1 MKKITFLLVLA
12 GMFHTSVS
20 VAQDAARGIRN
31 QGWVN
36 HNEPIVF
43 MERGIEFYV
52 FADGSFDFNT
62 RPTDTNGT
70 FYFRGAGRRGQQL
83 IVPNYGVRIDTDSFG
98 RIRRVGNVFVNY
110 DGLDRVNRIG
120 TILMQY
126 NRFGLA
132 RVGGLELIYNR
143 RGQLVQLVGSVY
155 HRNHGFSSTYYGPSH
170 GVAYQNQGGYYF
182 KQSDQD

>member
-12 GMFHTSVS
+12 GMLYTSVS

-31 QGWVN
+31 QGWIKS
-36 HNEPIVF
+36 NEPIVF

-62 RPTDTNGT
+62 RPNDTHRT
-70 FYFRGAGRRGQQL
+70 FYFRGAGKRGQQVM
-83 IVPNYGVRIDTDSFG
+83 VPNYGVRIDTDSFG
-98 RIRRVGNVFVNY
+98 RIRRIGNVFINY

-120 TILMQY
+120 TIMMQY

-143 RGQLVQLVGSVY
+143 RGQLVQFVGSVY
-155 HRNHGFSSTYYGPSH
+155 HRNYGFASTYYGPSH
-170 GVAYQNQGGYYF
+170 GVAYQNHSGYYF
-182 KQSDQD
+182 KNAEQD

>member
-1 MKKITFLLVLA
+1 M
-12 GMFHTSVS
+12 
-20 VAQDAARGIRN
+20 
-31 QGWVN
+31 
-36 HNEPIVF
+36 
-43 MERGIEFYV
+43 
-52 FADGSFDFNT
+52 
-62 RPTDTNGT
+62 
-70 FYFRGAGRRGQQL
+70 

-98 RIRRVGNVFVNY
+98 RIRRIGNVFVNY
-110 DGLDRVNRIG
+110 DGYDRVSRIG
-120 TILMQY
+120 TILIQY

-155 HRNHGFSSTYYGPSH
+155 HRNHGFTSNYYGPSH